1 MEGRDGRQ
9 GNEGLTGVAAP
20 PTSWAQMSDGNEI
33 TPRPPQGRNPFADPA
48 LARGYEAWY
57 AGPGRRADEL
67 EKRLLGRWLRR
78 FPAGAG
84 VLEVG
89 CGTGH
94 FTRWIRNSGFA
105 PTGVDVSSAMLEQAE
120 RADGIRYL
128 RGDAMALPFED
139 GAFDVV
145 AFITSLEFVPD
156 SERALDE
163 ALRVARRGL
172 LLGGL
177 NRHSWLGRQCRRSG
191 QLPWTAAN
199 FYTVGELI
207 AQVRARAGGRLARLS
222 WRTTLW
228 PVPGVGSLPLPWG
241 GFIGRLA
248 ELHPPAK
255 PRKSS

>member
-1 MEGRDGRQ
+1 
-9 GNEGLTGVAAP
+9 
-20 PTSWAQMSDGNEI
+20 MSDRNQI
-33 TPRPPQGRNPFADPA
+33 ALRRLQGRNPFEDPA

-57 AGPGRRADEL
+57 AGPGRQADEL

-78 FPAGAG
+78 FPAGAS

-94 FTRWIRNSGFA
+94 FTRWMRNSGLA
-105 PTGVDVSSAMLEQAE
+105 PTGLDVSSAMLEQAE
-120 RADGIRYL
+120 RADGLRYV
-128 RGDAMALPFED
+128 RGDAMALPFEA
-139 GAFDVV
+139 GAFDLV

-156 SERALDE
+156 PGRGLDE

-177 NRHSWLGRQCRRSG
+177 NRHSWLGLQCRRSG

-199 FYTVGELI
+199 FFTVRELV
-207 AQVRARAGGRLARLS
+207 AQVRSRAGGRLARLS

-228 PVPGVGSLPLPWG
+228 PLPGVGSLPLPWG
-241 GFIGRLA
+241 GFVGLLA
-248 ELHPPAK
+248 ELHPPVK
-255 PRKSS
+255 PRKSP